1 MTVIHPNSISGIAS
15 VTSHSNS
22 LYFYE
27 SDQSTKLTINAHVA
41 GNVTGDITAT
51 NGTFS
56 GDVSIGGTLTYE
68 DVTNIDAVGVITAR
82 NGIHVTGTDEE
93 LRFYRDAGDRFGGLR
108 YTGNIFKLRLPAAD
122 HFAVDDSSNNER
134 FRITSSGIVKVGANT
149 LVTPSTD
156 ADNFIIDTGD
166 VDSGI
171 SILSATTG
179 RIYFGDAADNDVG
192 SIRYVHTDNSMRFET
207 STSERLRIDSS
218 GRLNIGSSSAPGTVG
233 GFSHINVH
241 GTGINANGAINTNRN
256 SASPSAGQG
265 IGAIY
270 FANSDGN
277 PGAYIQGQSDGTWGT
292 NDYPGRLVFFTTPDG
307 ASSATEKLRITSAG
321 KIGIG
326 VASPTHMLEINNTA
340 STGSQIQLRDTST
353 GTALGDGVRIE
364 WI

>member
-1 MTVIHPNSISGIAS
+1 MELFP
-15 VTSHSNS
+15 
-22 LYFYE
+22 
-27 SDQSTKLTINAHVA
+27 
-41 GNVTGDITAT
+41 
-51 NGTFS
+51 

-241 GTGINANGAINTNRN
+241 GTGINANGAISLYRN

-292 NDYPGRLVFFTTPDG
+292 NDYQGRLVFLQHP
-307 ASSATEKLRITSAG
+307 TEHHQQQKNF
-321 KIGIG
+321 
-326 VASPTHMLEINNTA
+326 V
-340 STGSQIQLRDTST
+340 
-353 GTALGDGVRIE
+353 
-364 WI
+364 